1 MYDEFVARTTWGPGT
16 AVQKWF
22 IRRVL
27 NTVLRVIQRPIGDLE
42 VLEIGTGM
50 GHFAEVAVAQ
60 GVKRYVGI
68 EPNRMLRES
77 AQQSAGKFEVLD
89 GALPHLPSQTH
100 GQFDFVI
107 LTHVLEHAQSGYEAR
122 EWADSLLSTLK
133 PGGCVV
139 VISPDV
145 LDYKGFMWATDW
157 SHAFPTSAEN
167 VRQIFADTGSTI
179 KVAKRM
185 RFGSLNPV
193 TTSIAF
199 LLSKLFPTKL
209 ANVVSRNLLGRE
221 LGTSVQVAFFW
232 GLACVIAMKPVGE
245 LNKSAEN

>member
-1 MYDEFVARTTWGPGT
+1 MYDEFAERTTWGPGT

-27 NTVLRVIQRPIGDLE
+27 HTVLKVIDRPITDLE

-50 GHFAEVAVAQ
+50 GHFAEVAVET
-60 GVKRYVGI
+60 GVKRYVGV
-68 EPNRMLRES
+68 EPNRVLREA
-77 AQQSAGKFEVLD
+77 AQQSAGRFEVLD
-89 GALPHLPSQTH
+89 AALPNLPESINDS
-100 GQFDFVI
+100 FDFVI
-107 LTHVLEHAQSGYEAR
+107 LTHVLEHATSGYEAR
-122 EWADSLLSTLK
+122 EWADALLKTVK
-133 PGGCVV
+133 PGGAVV

-167 VRQIFADTGSTI
+167 VRQIFADTGATV

-185 RFGSLNPV
+185 RFGSLNPFV
-193 TTSIAF
+193 TSPAF
-199 LLSKLFPTKL
+199 LISKIFPTRL
-209 ANVVSRNLLGRE
+209 ANVVSRNLMGRE

-232 GLACVIAMKPVGE
+232 GLACVIAIKKPISEG
-245 LNKSAEN
+245 N